1 MEKPNFRQSA
11 AGDTKRP
18 KSAQQPESAP
28 RPESDPRPESAL
40 QPLAFLED
48 FSGPQLAWLLRDES
62 PAAAAL
68 ILSRLPPRLAADALA
83 AGTAGAAGT
92 ERMPEI
98 VRRIARP
105 GEVSPEVL
113 ERAAAGLREKA
124 RRFRGAGG
132 GPEGVGALLAI
143 LRSAGASFGDRLLQ
157 DLEAGHPALGR
168 ELRDRIRALA
178 AADEA
183 AAGIPEAFDLL
194 ELRDLPELKALG
206 IYVRH
211 RKSGAGVFHI
221 LNEDPE
227 NLFAFATAPEDDT
240 GAAHIL
246 EHSVLCG
253 SERYPLKDAFLV
265 LAQGSLQ
272 TFLNAW
278 TFPDKTV
285 YPASSV
291 NERDYFNL
299 MSVYGDA
306 VFRPLLSEWTFMQEG
321 HRLSFSSG
329 EEKDTSGS
337 SGGGNP
343 DLSSLSAGGGDGL
356 SVTGVVYNEMKGAFS
371 SLDRYA
377 VFWSTAAVLDGTPYV
392 FESGGDPDAIPGL
405 TLEGLREF
413 HRRRYSPANCRIF
426 LAGNIPTARQLAF
439 LDEKFLSLLPPG
451 EAAEPVSPAPRR
463 RQPKTVRVP
472 CPAGAE
478 TKSTVLLSWLCA
490 DSTDPAESMALA
502 CLTEILLGHD
512 GSPLTRALVESGL
525 GEDLSPASG
534 LEGELRETVFC
545 AGLRGVAGG
554 AAEVEALVMGELRRL
569 VREGI
574 PAAEIEAALLSMEF
588 AHREIRRSGGPWS
601 LTWLR
606 RSLQGWLYGAKPWDR
621 LLFVPAMAALKARLA
636 GPARVA
642 ALPPEGGEYGGEGGE
657 TGGGG
662 ETAGGRAGSGYFE
675 SLIGKYLVDNPH
687 RALVILEPQADFLE
701 KKEAALKEGLAGKA
715 ASLSGEERRG
725 IQEKARRLEE
735 LQGAPETAEALA
747 AIPHLSRKDLSPE
760 IDTPP
765 EALHDAGGLPVLTH
779 ETFTNGISYADLAF
793 PLDIF
798 SPERYPWFPLF
809 ARVIFSL
816 GLPGMDYGEVS
827 GLLARTSG
835 GQSTLL
841 ETGSLVRGASRSAV
855 LPGGI
860 FDLRGRDWLV
870 FRLKAL
876 DEKLGPSLDLIRRL
890 IVEADFS
897 DRRRIRDLVL
907 EMKNDL
913 DSSLA
918 PGGHSYAAGRAGR
931 PFSRS
936 RRVDER
942 WNGLSQIDF
951 VHRIAAM
958 EIDEVAGT
966 LTEIRDTLRGAG
978 LVANLTGSAGTLGGS
993 LTLLKD
999 RFGEFGPPKPAAG
1012 TPGDFPE
1019 GPLGPEVYLS
1029 PSLRVGFAAAAFSA
1043 APFDSPG
1050 QAAELALAHQL
1061 STGALWESIRMKGG
1075 AYGAFA
1081 HPDHLE
1087 EVFSLATYRDPS
1099 PLKSLDSFRSILKE
1113 ASEAAF
1119 VDEGELEKTIIGAY
1133 AGETHPRTGAEKA
1146 FTGFLRFLYGIEDI
1160 HRRRKLERLIAVTG
1174 EQVTEALRRLAAQ
1187 SAAVP
1192 VILAGPRAAEKAA
1205 KALGVEVREL
1215 PV

>member
-1 MEKPNFRQSA
+1 V
-11 AGDTKRP
+11 
-18 KSAQQPESAP
+18 
-28 RPESDPRPESAL
+28 L
-40 QPLAFLED
+40 
-48 FSGPQLAWLLRDES
+48 SGPQVALLLRDES

-68 ILSRLPPRLAADALA
+68 VLSRLPPKLSADALA
-83 AGTAGAAGT
+83 AAGP
-92 ERMPEI
+92 ERMAAV

-105 GEVSPEVL
+105 GEVAAEVL

-124 RRFRGAGG
+124 RHFRGAGG
-132 GPEGVGALLAI
+132 APDGMGVLAAI
-143 LRSAGASFGDRLLQ
+143 LGSAGGSFGDRLLEE
-157 DLEAGHPALGR
+157 LEAGHPALGR
-168 ELRDRIRALA
+168 ELKDRLRRSA
-178 AADEA
+178 A
-183 AAGIPEAFDLL
+183 AAGIPASFELLGLEDLA
-194 ELRDLPELKALG
+194 ELKALG
-206 IYVRH
+206 IWVRH
-211 RKSGAGVFHI
+211 RKSGAQVFHI

-227 NLFAFATAPEDDT
+227 NLFAFAFATVPEDDT

-253 SERYPLKDAFLV
+253 SEQYPLKDAFLV

-299 MSVYGDA
+299 MAVYGDS

-321 HRLSFSSG
+321 HRLSFSSE
-329 EEKDTSGS
+329 EEKDKFGFSQGENPGFYGGENACLSGS
-337 SGGGNP
+337 SAGDKGGG
-343 DLSSLSAGGGDGL
+343 LSI
-356 SVTGVVYNEMKGAFS
+356 TGVVYNEMKGAFS

-377 VFWSTAAVLDGTPYV
+377 AFWSTAAVLDGTPYV
-392 FESGGDPDAIPGL
+392 FESGGDPEAIPRL
-405 TLEGLREF
+405 SWEGLREF

-451 EAAEPVSPAPRR
+451 RAAPPVSPAPRR
-463 RQPKTVRVP
+463 QQPKTVRVP
-472 CPAGAE
+472 CPAGGE

-490 DSTDPAESMALA
+490 DSTDPAESMALV

-534 LEGELRETVFC
+534 LEGDLRETVFC
-545 AGLRGVAGG
+545 AGLRGVTGE
-554 AAEVEALVMGELRRL
+554 AAEVEDLVMGELRRL

-574 PAAEIEAALLSMEF
+574 PAGEIEAALLSMEF
-588 AHREIRRSGGPWS
+588 SHREIRRAGGPYS

-621 LLFVPAMAALKARLA
+621 LLFVPAMAALRARLA
-636 GPARVA
+636 A
-642 ALPPEGGEYGGEGGE
+642 
-657 TGGGG
+657 
-662 ETAGGRAGSGYFE
+662 AGSHGAATTGYFE

-687 RALVILEPQADFLE
+687 RALVVLEPAADFLE
-701 KKEAALKEGLAGKA
+701 KKEAALNEWLAGKA
-715 ASLSGEERRG
+715 ASLGGEERRAME
-725 IQEKARRLEE
+725 EKNRRLEE

-760 IDTPP
+760 IDTLPDV
-765 EALHDAGGLPVLTH
+765 LHDAGGLPVMTH
-779 ETFTNGISYADLAF
+779 ETFTNGISYGNLAF

-798 SPERYPWFPLF
+798 SPEQYPWFPLF

-816 GLPGMDYGEVS
+816 GFPGMDYGQVS
-827 GLLARTSG
+827 SLLARTAG
-835 GQSTLL
+835 GQIAML
-841 ETGSLVRGASRSAV
+841 ETGSMARGASRSAA
-855 LPGGI
+855 LPGGV
-860 FDLRGRDWLV
+860 FDLRGRDWII

-890 IVEADFS
+890 IVEADFT

-913 DSSLA
+913 DASLA
-918 PGGHSYAAGRAGR
+918 PAGHSYASSRAGR
-931 PFSRS
+931 PFSRA

-951 VHRIAAM
+951 IHRAAAM
-958 EIDEVAGT
+958 EIDEVTGT
-966 LTEIRDTLRGAG
+966 LTKMRDALRGAG
-978 LVANLTGSAGTLGGS
+978 LIAHLTGSAGTLGGA
-993 LTLLKD
+993 LALLKD
-999 RFGEFGPPKPAAG
+999 RFGEFGPPRPSAG
-1012 TPGDFPE
+1012 APGDFSE
-1019 GPLGPEVYLS
+1019 AAGGPEVYLS
-1029 PSLRVGFAAAAFSA
+1029 PSLQTGFAAAALPA
-1043 APFDSPG
+1043 APFDTPE
-1050 QAAELALAHQL
+1050 QAAELVLAHQL

-1081 HPDHLE
+1081 YPDHLE
-1087 EVFSLATYRDPS
+1087 GVFSLATYRDPS
-1099 PLKSLDSFRSILKE
+1099 PLKSLDSFRSVLK
-1113 ASEAAF
+1113 AAAEGAF
-1119 VDEGELEKTIIGAY
+1119 ADDGELEKTIIGAY
-1133 AGETHPRTGAEKA
+1133 AGETHPQTGAEKS
-1146 FTGFLRFLYGIEDI
+1146 FSGFLRFLYGVEDI
-1160 HRRRKLERLIAVTG
+1160 HRRRRLERLIAVTG
-1174 EQVTEALRRLAAQ
+1174 EQVTAALRRLAAQ
-1187 SAAVP
+1187 GAAVP
-1192 VILAGPRAAEKAA
+1192 VILAGPAAAERAA
-1205 KALGVEVREL
+1205 KALGVEAREL